1 MDRAEIFSALKT
13 RFRSFS
19 LRTQLL
25 SILLFLLV
33 VSISALTVIYTRT
46 EDMLIDK
53 VTDNFEDIT
62 KAIQIS
68 VEEMTYRGDS
78 TERLKNYVDMLN
90 RKGINE
96 ISILNDTSEVIA
108 SSNPQKIGTTA
119 KISKKKDFIITAK
132 LGEESA
138 KEPQRL
144 YNIIMPV
151 AIKGQNVGYIHISML
166 LDDYRKLQTRNHW
179 KRILITIFVFSLG
192 MVVSLILAEKYTDPI
207 KKIATASKKIAQGEL
222 VKISV
227 KERKDEIGV
236 LVGSF
241 NEMVDKLAERQML
254 EEKLK
259 RTEQLSI
266 IGQLSS
272 GIAHEIR
279 NPLNFLLLSIGHVKE
294 KIAGTEMKDK
304 EDLIQLLNSSI
315 SEIHRVNELI
325 HNFLLLGRPI
335 VLRKEWVFPRMLIDE
350 ALYVL
355 KDRLRPGI
363 TINVACADD
372 GYRMYCDREY
382 IRICI
387 LNLLLNAVQAIE
399 GTGTVSVECD
409 REDNGASI
417 TVQDTGPG
425 IPADD
430 LARIFE
436 PYFSTK
442 TFGFGLGLSI
452 TKRFVE
458 EHGGTI
464 SIESEAGCG
473 TTMKIRIPQDET

>member
-1 MDRAEIFSALKT
+1 MDRGEILNRLKT
-13 RFRSFS
+13 RFRGFS

-25 SILLFLLV
+25 SILVFLLL
-33 VSISALTVIYTRT
+33 VSIGALTIIYTRS
-46 EDMLIDK
+46 EDILIDK
-53 VTDNFEDIT
+53 VTDNIEDIT
-62 KAIQIS
+62 RAIQIS

-78 TERLKNYVDMLN
+78 TERLKNYVDLLTK
-90 RKGINE
+90 KGINE
-96 ISILNDTSEVIA
+96 ISILSDTSEVIA

-119 KISKKKDFIITAK
+119 KISRKKDFIITAK
-132 LGEESA
+132 LGEQSA
-138 KEPQRL
+138 KGPQRL

-166 LDDYRKLQTRNHW
+166 LDDYRKLQTRSHV
-179 KRILITIFVFSLG
+179 KRILITIFVFGLG
-192 MVVSLILAEKYTDPI
+192 MVASLILAEKYTDPI
-207 KKIATASKKIAQGEL
+207 KKIATASRKIAQGEL
-222 VKISV
+222 VKIGV

-294 KIAGTEMKDK
+294 RIAGTEMKDK

-335 VLRKEWVFPRMLIDE
+335 SLRKEWVFPRMLIDE

-363 TINVACADD
+363 TIDVSCEED

-382 IRICI
+382 MRICI

-399 GTGTVSVECD
+399 TEGTVRVECG
-409 REDNGASI
+409 REEHGTSI
-417 TVQDTGPG
+417 AVRDSGPG
-425 IPADD
+425 IRRED
-430 LARIFE
+430 LERIFE

-464 SIESEAGCG
+464 SIESEPGLG
-473 TTMKIRIPQDET
+473 TTMKIRIPQDEA